1 MDPLLISAEE
11 IIKQFKIE
19 GDLACSNFAL
29 VEFVISRNMGLAK
42 SRVKTMKFKRA
53 NFHLF
58 KEVLGGIPWET
69 VLSDMPLMSLNL

>member
-42 SRVKTMKFKRA
+42 SKVRML
-53 NFHLF
+53 NFCR
-58 KEVLGGIPWET
+58 GC
-69 VLSDMPLMSLNL
+69 SLRL